1 MGIDQDGQGGIMELR
16 QETIEDLLENGM
28 MVKVPKGAGKDY
40 MDGFEVINNSDTD
53 YYIVRQEAL

>member
-1 MGIDQDGQGGIMELR
+1 MELR